1 MLLYFILGIL
11 FISLAIP
18 ILEALSS
25 IVTAWSE
32 YIVYLFAFKVYHIK
46 LQMSD
51 KENEEEEQVRVI
63 GFTEAVGEEIPVPEE
78 QEE

>member
-51 KENEEEEQVRVI
+51 KEDEEEEQVRVI